1 MNECYNFFWKL
12 HIIVQSLAFV
22 ITIFLTLLFSLAFY
36 YLYSRRYWRY
46 YVVVFSGHAV
56 TNVSNADIQLT
67 TETLSSS
74 SIKVSWEDYHNNVI
88 LVIDDPSYSLSLIGQ
103 NKSFETNLTEYV
115 VNCLSA
121 NTSYSFQLCVA
132 NQTFNFSC
140 IEGRNTIYPGK
151 GKYNHLPQ
159 TNSGITLKNVG

>member
-1 MNECYNFFWKL
+1 M
-12 HIIVQSLAFV
+12 
-22 ITIFLTLLFSLAFY
+22 LLF
-36 YLYSRRYWRY
+36 
-46 YVVVFSGHAV
+46 FSGHAV

-115 VNCLSA
+115 VNDLSA

-140 IEGRNTIYPGK
+140 IEGCNTTYPGK

-159 TNSGITLKNVG
+159 TNSDITLKSVG

>member
-1 MNECYNFFWKL
+1 MVFF
-12 HIIVQSLAFV
+12 
-22 ITIFLTLLFSLAFY
+22 
-36 YLYSRRYWRY
+36 
-46 YVVVFSGHAV
+46 FSGHAV

-74 SIKVSWEDYHNNVI
+74 SIKVSWEDYHNNVK

-115 VNCLSA
+115 VNYLSA

-132 NQTFNFSC
+132 NQTLNFSC
-140 IEGRNTIYPGK
+140 IESRNTTYPGK

-159 TNSGITLKNVG
+159 TNSDIILKNVFSISQSHI